1 MVGFNSLFVMC
12 LHLSDKVVTYD
23 IFWLV
28 ESRIVMLE
36 RQLQASEEAR
46 KQLLRLM
53 NVEAAALRNSR
64 VTNFDSI
71 SSKRILPSPLH
82 HKFISH
88 ISTKYIHPRY
98 ASLHSSS
105 WVQLRG

>member
-1 MVGFNSLFVMC
+1 MC
-12 LHLSDKVVTYD
+12 LYLSDKLVIYY
-23 IFWLV
+23 IFGLV
-28 ESRIVMLE
+28 ESRIAMLE

-64 VTNFDSI
+64 VTDFDSI
-71 SSKRILPSPLH
+71 SSKRILPSPH
-82 HKFISH
+82 YHKFIFLSL
-88 ISTKYIHPRY
+88 TKYIHLRY

-105 WVQLRG
+105 WV